1 MTRDE
6 ILDRIR
12 KVQALAQKGTDGER
26 QSAERRLAE
35 LMEKYHITL
44 EDIEQ
49 NEDKEEVFWYRC
61 KGEDWDQI
69 FSQVAAV
76 MGCLK
81 FAYLRPGDTSK
92 RAENLRR
99 SAWDRPRGSNTVII
113 CTYLKFIEITTAY
126 ELYQKSYNKQKDA
139 FIYAFLMRNQLLP
152 SGDSNHQPTPEELE
166 MVARAAHMAGSIEK
180 VNTNKQLGTG
190 LYLEQ

>member
-12 KVQALAQKGTDGER
+12 KVQALALKGTDGER
-26 QSAERRLAE
+26 QSAEKRLAE
-35 LMEKYHITL
+35 MMEKYHITL

-49 NEDKEEVFWYRC
+49 NEDKEEIFWYRC

-69 FSQVAAV
+69 FVQVAAV
-76 MGCLK
+76 MDCRK
-81 FAYLRPGDTSK
+81 FAYLKPGDTSK
-92 RAENLRR
+92 KAEKLRR
-99 SAWDRPRGSNTVII
+99 SAWDRPRGSNVVII

-126 ELYQKSYNKQKDA
+126 ELYQKSYNKQKKA

-152 SGDSNHQPTPEELE
+152 AGDSDYQPTPEELE
-166 MVARAAHMAGSIEK
+166 MVERAAHIAGSIEK
-180 VNTNKQLGTG
+180 VNTHKQLGTG